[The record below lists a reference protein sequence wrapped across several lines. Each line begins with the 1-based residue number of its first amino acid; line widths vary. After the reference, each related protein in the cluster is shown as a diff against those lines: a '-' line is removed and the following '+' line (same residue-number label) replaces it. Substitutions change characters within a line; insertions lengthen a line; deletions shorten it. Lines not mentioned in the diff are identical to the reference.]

1 MLYKRGLFCNN
12 FYSVKGLASIV
23 YWWFNFWLNCCSL
36 LGLSVGSPYCR
47 GYSVTVGKHLLK
59 LINFCGF
66 LFCFL
71 FTFFFFFLKILCL
84 TESNGGICNRDN
96 ISKIILNKNCHEDL
110 DCEFC
115 RINLC
120 RRQAISDATLSL
132 AAV

>member
-1 MLYKRGLFCNN
+1 MLYKRCLFCNN
-12 FYSVKGLASIV
+12 FYSVKGLAGIV

-36 LGLSVGSPYCR
+36 LGLSVESPYCR
-47 GYSVTVGKHLLK
+47 GYSVTVEKHFLK

-71 FTFFFFFLKILCL
+71 FTFLIFFEDSLYL
-84 TESNGGICNRDN
+84 TESNGGICSRDN
-96 ISKIILNKNCHEDL
+96 TSKIILNNNCHEDL
-110 DCEFC
+110 DCEFW

-120 RRQAISDATLSL
+120 RRQAIPDATLSH

>member
-1 MLYKRGLFCNN
+1 MDS
-12 FYSVKGLASIV
+12 YSV
-23 YWWFNFWLNCCSL
+23 
-36 LGLSVGSPYCR
+36 
-47 GYSVTVGKHLLK
+47 
-59 LINFCGF
+59 FCLHF
-66 LFCFL
+66 LF
-71 FTFFFFFLKILCL
+71 FFEDSLYL